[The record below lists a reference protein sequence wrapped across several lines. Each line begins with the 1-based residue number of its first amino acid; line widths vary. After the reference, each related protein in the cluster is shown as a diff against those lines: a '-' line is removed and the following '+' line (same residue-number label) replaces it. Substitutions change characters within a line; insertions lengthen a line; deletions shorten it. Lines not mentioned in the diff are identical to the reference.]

1 MPSDNT
7 PTNTEYDIYKPEWI
21 DEDKKQDASYASF
34 VMTGISKSNDELRL
48 SKQATQAPK
57 PPKMT
62 VDDYVQGVLAGERMK
77 LSRAIT
83 MVESNAPK
91 HFAMAQDIV
100 QQLLPHT
107 GRAIRIGITGVPG
120 AGKSTIIEALGCM
133 LCKMGHKV
141 AVLAVDP
148 SSSITGGAILGDK
161 TRMENLSK
169 EKNAFIRPSPAG
181 GTLGGVSRKSR
192 ETMLLCEAAGYD
204 VVLVETVGVGQSE
217 TTVRSMVDFFLV
229 VVLTGAGDDLQG
241 VKKGVIELADAILV
255 NKADGDNKTRAMVTR
270 ADYEQILHYL
280 RPATEGWTTKAYTCS
295 AYTGEG
301 IDGIWQVMLEYMEQM
316 KQTGQLEQRRQK
328 QNLTWVREMTDDYFR
343 SLLNTNPAIA
353 EPRRAIEDRVL
364 DGSLAPTKAL
374 SEIVAVIQ
382 DHLKL

>member
-1 MPSDNT
+1 MPTD
-7 PTNTEYDIYKPEWI
+7 YDIYKPEWI
-21 DEDKKQDASYASF
+21 DEDKKKDSAYASF
-34 VMTGISKSNDELRL
+34 VMTGISESNDALRV
-48 SKQATQAPK
+48 STQAAVPAK

-62 VDDYVQGVLAGERMK
+62 LDDYVEGVLEGNRMK

-91 HFAMAQDIV
+91 HFAMSQEIV
-100 QQLLPHT
+100 QRLLPHT
-107 GRAIRIGITGVPG
+107 GKAVRIGITGVPG
-120 AGKSTIIEALGCM
+120 AGKSTIIEALGCR
-133 LCKMGHKV
+133 LCQQGHKV

-148 SSSITGGAILGDK
+148 SSSVTGGAILGDK
-161 TRMENLSK
+161 TRMEQLSR

-204 VVLVETVGVGQSE
+204 VILVETVGVGQSE

-255 NKADGDNKTRAMVTR
+255 NKADGDNKTKALVTR

-301 IDGIWQVMLEYMEQM
+301 IQEIWDVAMEYIEQM
-316 KQTGQLEQRRQK
+316 RGTGQLESRRQQ

-343 SLLNTNPAIA
+343 TLLYKNPAIA
-353 EPRRAIEDRVL
+353 GPREAIEARVL

-374 SEIVAVIQ
+374 SEIVTMIESN
-382 DHLKL
+382 LKF